1 MRNIP
6 RHTLDGFS
14 ATGGWGAALPSLSL
28 LPFLD
33 IIFATIGIFIV
44 VFALQKIVPQA
55 SGRQLTVDH
64 LVICTDERTVSFYP
78 GPTREPATFTSR
90 QFPALMN
97 SLAESAGGVRNLVF
111 AFTGACF
118 ETRRTFEEEF
128 AKMTA
133 LFHAQQAKRADQ
145 TIFRLAFQPLSAQP
159 GAVERLLA
167 AWRSGSSDDA
177 K

>member
-6 RHTLDGFS
+6 RYYPDS
-14 ATGGWGAALPSLSL
+14 ASFAGGRGTALPSLSL

-44 VFALQKIVPQA
+44 VFALQQIVTQA

-64 LVICTDERTVSFYP
+64 LVICADGQTVTFYP
-78 GPTREPATFTSR
+78 GPTREPVMFTSR

-97 SLAESAGGVRNLVF
+97 DLAESAGGVRNLVF

-118 ETRRTFEEEF
+118 EARRTFEEEF

-133 LFHAQQAKRADQ
+133 LFHARQADRADQ
-145 TIFRLAFQPLSAQP
+145 TVFRLAFQPLSAQP

-167 AWRSGSSDDA
+167 AWRGGSSDDT